1 MVHFVWHPANG
12 GMRFVNLSLT
22 LVSAFL
28 LLKDLQRNR
37 LDARLTQLKPLII
50 MAKMTERDAIAA
62 ACAVHSDS
70 SQALIR
76 DVETYLTDFC
86 ASQ

>member
-12 GMRFVNLSLT
+12 GMWFVNLSLT
-22 LVSAFL
+22 LVTAFL

-50 MAKMTERDAIAA
+50 MVKSTERDAIAA
-62 ACAVHSDS
+62 ACAVQFRP

-76 DVETYLTDFC
+76 DFKIYLTDFC

>member
-12 GMRFVNLSLT
+12 GMWFVSLSPT

-37 LDARLTQLKPLII
+37 LDARLTQLKPLTN
-50 MAKMTERDAIAA
+50 MGKMTERDAIAA
-62 ACAVHSDS
+62 ACAVHSGS
-70 SQALIR
+70 SQALICNR
-76 DVETYLTDFC
+76 ETYLTDFC